1 MTTIYQRRIR
11 SALQREAERRL
22 APRTSSADTIV
33 AIVGVVGCVAVVAL
47 AAVGVL

>member
-1 MTTIYQRRIR
+1 MSQTIRQR
-11 SALQREAERRL
+11 SALVQAAERGL
-22 APRTSSADTIV
+22 DPRTSSADTIV